1 MTYCGIDFGTS
12 NSAIAIEQSGV
23 IALAPV
29 EDSAQTL
36 PSAMFFP
43 RGARPLYGRTAQ
55 QTFFDG
61 HEGRFMRSLKR
72 MLGTELMNFGTLV
85 NDRPRRFDE
94 LIGGFIGHLKSAG
107 EAVVRN
113 DLDTVVMGR
122 PVHFVDGDAG
132 ADYAAEEQL
141 KRIALAA
148 GFKHI
153 AFQFEP
159 IAAAFAHEQKLQGEA
174 LALVADI
181 GGGTSDFT
189 VIRIGG
195 AHIGKADRSGDI
207 LGNSGIRTGG
217 NDFDKSLSLHSFMPA
232 LGYGATYGTRN
243 LHFPRAPFH
252 DLSEWSKVNFVYA
265 PKTVAELRDTCDEA
279 HDRPAAARL
288 MHVLEDELGHR
299 LLSSVEDSKIA
310 LSDVTVTHAD
320 LGFVQSGFGID
331 VGHNVFI
338 DAVHGH
344 ISDITQSLDE
354 CLTQAGVKA
363 DDIELCILT
372 GGPTAMPALAQAIL
386 NRLPNARVSGDN
398 KLSSVATGLGHAA
411 RSFTASIS

>member
-12 NSAIAIEQSGV
+12 NSAIAVAQDGAIM
-23 IALAPV
+23 LAPV
-29 EDSAQTL
+29 EGDAATL

-43 RGARPLYGRTAQ
+43 RAGKPLYGRTAQ
-55 QTFFDG
+55 QRFFEG

-85 NDRPRRFDE
+85 NDRPRRFDD
-94 LIGGFIGHLKSAG
+94 LIGGFIAHLKTAG
-107 EAVVRN
+107 EAACGQVI
-113 DLDTVVMGR
+113 DTVVIGR

-132 ADYAAEEQL
+132 ADYAAQDQL
-141 KRIALAA
+141 TRIAQAA

-159 IAAAFAHEQKLQGEA
+159 IAAAFAHEQRLATET

-195 AHIGKADRSGDI
+195 AHAGKTDRSNDI

-217 NDFDKSLSLHSFMPA
+217 NDFDKSLSLARFMPA
-232 LGYGATYGTRN
+232 FGYGATYGSRD

-252 DLSEWSKVNFVYA
+252 DLSEWSKVNFVYT
-265 PKTVAELRDTCDEA
+265 PKTVTELRDACKQA
-279 HDRPAAARL
+279 HDPDAARRL

-299 LLSSVEDSKIA
+299 VLASVEDCKIA
-310 LSDVTVTHAD
+310 LSALPHTQTMMDFVDT
-320 LGFVQSGFGID
+320 GFAID
-331 VGHNVFI
+331 VSHDDFI
-338 DAVHGH
+338 VAVQPH
-344 ISDITQSLDE
+344 IDDITHSLRA
-354 CLTQAGVKA
+354 CLQHAQVNPG
-363 DDIELCILT
+363 DIEVCVLT
-372 GGPTAMPALAQAIL
+372 GGPTAMPALAQAVMREL
-386 NRLPNARVSGDN
+386 PHARLSDDN

-411 RSFTASIS
+411 QKFA